1 MQIQNNVVYRDMD
14 ASQALN
20 STIAKKLQKLSR
32 ISDKINSSR
41 IVLDSPHQHKGKGK
55 LFRAQIELGLKGDS
69 ITLHQ
74 DNSSIH
80 VAVRDVF
87 KAAERKL
94 KQVSDKQS
102 YGKHRKAELELVE
115 TKNDATIDDDL
126 ESYEDELH

>member
-1 MQIQNNVVYRDMD
+1 M
-14 ASQALN
+14 
-20 STIAKKLQKLSR
+20 
-32 ISDKINSSR
+32 
-41 IVLDSPHQHKGKGK
+41 LDSPHQHKGKGK

>member
-32 ISDKINSSR
+32 ISDKISSSR
-41 IVLDSPHQHKGKGK
+41 IVLDSPHQHKSKGK

-80 VAVRDVF
+80 VAVRDLF

-94 KQVSDKQS
+94 KQVSDKQA
-102 YGKHRKAELELVE
+102 YGKHRKTGELEAE
-115 TKNDATIDDDL
+115 SDTGIKDDF
-126 ESYEDELH
+126 EDHEEELH